1 MVTARLYSRPTGL
14 PESIPWCGWCA
25 TAYAKGL
32 GHKCPASGK
41 PPAPPDHPGLAKV
54 SKYRATPTHVDGIRF
69 ASKTEAG
76 LYEYA
81 KASEGVVIVPHVRY
95 PLHVLTS
102 PGLPASWFTPD
113 LTLFISVP
121 DTAADGSVVDFG
133 LVVVEAWEAKGA
145 KACESRDYQL
155 RARAFV
161 RSYPSIRLRVFRKV
175 GGEFVEDSNAAGAAG
190 GGE

>member
-1 MVTARLYSRPTGL
+1 MQLTGTCSRCGKKHGFDPATKAISADCAVASTGR
-14 PESIPWCGWCA
+14 
-25 TAYAKGL
+25 
-32 GHKCPASGK
+32 
-41 PPAPPDHPGLAKV
+41 
-54 SKYRATPTHVDGIRF
+54 YRATPTHVDGIRF
-69 ASKTEAG
+69 ASKTEAA
-76 LYEYA
+76 LYEWARKLGY
-81 KASEGVVIVPHVRY
+81 VVVPHVRY

-175 GGEFVEDSNAAGAAG
+175 GGEFVEDNQSARAEG
-190 GGE
+190 G